1 MENLIGIILTV
12 LWSNSCQIR
21 GLVFCDEHIYKKFFN
36 TVILLKKNFRAKD
49 DEEFADILAR
59 CRIGE
64 PTDKDIEMLNTRVCK
79 RSEQLL
85 NDDLTTIVP
94 DNKKRLKI
102 NRYAFAKRTRL
113 KIDRKSTEWKQGMQ
127 LVIESDMR
135 RLKSGATLDESW
147 RRRIAESL
155 SLDPKRNKKFGLL
168 LEIDFSQ
175 KYLVSGKNN
184 PENKFNLV
192 CGSFLCA
199 YYVLIILL
207 F

>member
-1 MENLIGIILTV
+1 
-12 LWSNSCQIR
+12 
-21 GLVFCDEHIYKKFFN
+21 
-36 TVILLKKNFRAKD
+36 
-49 DEEFADILAR
+49 
-59 CRIGE
+59 
-64 PTDKDIEMLNTRVCK
+64 
-79 RSEQLL
+79 
-85 NDDLTTIVP
+85 
-94 DNKKRLKI
+94 
-102 NRYAFAKRTRL
+102 
-113 KIDRKSTEWKQGMQ
+113 MQ

-155 SLDPKRNKKFGLL
+155 SLDTKRNKKFGLL

-175 KYLVSGKNN
+175 KYLVSGKKN

>member
-1 MENLIGIILTV
+1 MGTIYRPQCHRCLTV
-12 LWSNSCQIR
+12 SIQATAHMKASFGSAQAVW
-21 GLVFCDEHIYKKFFN
+21 YKQHKQ
-36 TVILLKKNFRAKD
+36 
-49 DEEFADILAR
+49 
-59 CRIGE
+59 
-64 PTDKDIEMLNTRVCK
+64 
-79 RSEQLL
+79 S
-85 NDDLTTIVP
+85 
-94 DNKKRLKI
+94 
-102 NRYAFAKRTRL
+102 
-113 KIDRKSTEWKQGMQ
+113 QGMQ

-175 KYLVSGKNN
+175 KYLVSGKKN